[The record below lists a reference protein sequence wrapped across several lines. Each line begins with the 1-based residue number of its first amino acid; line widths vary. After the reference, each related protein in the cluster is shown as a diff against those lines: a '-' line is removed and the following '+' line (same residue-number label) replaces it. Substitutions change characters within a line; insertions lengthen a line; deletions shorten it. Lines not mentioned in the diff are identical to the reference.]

1 MNKTIDIDT
10 LDGISFDIVKSQDI
24 NNLNVDIEKEPDNI
38 DMCLYRTDIVIGNHI
53 FPGCILSDKDNIIL
67 SKSGCTLCEKFK
79 NRKE

>member
-38 DMCLYRTDIVIGNHI
+38 DICVY
-53 FPGCILSDKDNIIL
+53 
-67 SKSGCTLCEKFK
+67 
-79 NRKE
+79 